1 MVEIWASGSGE
12 CFAAHGMA
20 SNCAREKF
28 TDSSKGAATFLTISS
43 ALITSTII
51 QVERMDDDYGNWTQ
65 QFEALTWSAVA
76 FTYVTIIWK
85 LSDIVFQKGKKR
97 GLLTTGQI

>member
-1 MVEIWASGSGE
+1 
-12 CFAAHGMA
+12 
-20 SNCAREKF
+20 
-28 TDSSKGAATFLTISS
+28 
-43 ALITSTII
+43 
-51 QVERMDDDYGNWTQ
+51 MDDDYGNWTQ

-85 LSDIVFQKGKKR
+85 LSDIVLQKGKKR